1 MKKNQEQGKTI
12 NLKIIAVIL
21 SILLWFY
28 VSVQGQL
35 TAQNALEIHLNYYN
49 LAENLTVSGPDTVT
63 VRLWGTLSET
73 DRVEAFIDLNG
84 LGPGSYDLPVTLK
97 QSNRALFSSVE
108 PNRVEIVIREI
119 KENSFSIEARNT
131 AVLPAG
137 FELTDIFVVPERCS
151 VQGNQTD
158 VSKVAAVIAP
168 INLASS
174 PEIQSAMVTLQAL
187 DQDGKVVEGVRTVPE
202 KAVVYGVVSQ
212 LIVSKK
218 AVIKPVFKDNLPEGY
233 ERGQVVL
240 EPQEALVIG
249 TPAAGEA
256 IIEIT
261 TEEIDL
267 GDKTAPFNIEAKLVL
282 PEGVKVYPEQV
293 SVYTEIKSIN
303 SEETESI
310 ED

>member
-108 PNRVEIVIREI
+108 PYRVEIAIR
-119 KENSFSIEARNT
+119 
-131 AVLPAG
+131 
-137 FELTDIFVVPERCS
+137 
-151 VQGNQTD
+151 
-158 VSKVAAVIAP
+158 
-168 INLASS
+168 
-174 PEIQSAMVTLQAL
+174 
-187 DQDGKVVEGVRTVPE
+187 
-202 KAVVYGVVSQ
+202 
-212 LIVSKK
+212 
-218 AVIKPVFKDNLPEGY
+218 
-233 ERGQVVL
+233 
-240 EPQEALVIG
+240 
-249 TPAAGEA
+249 
-256 IIEIT
+256 
-261 TEEIDL
+261 
-267 GDKTAPFNIEAKLVL
+267 
-282 PEGVKVYPEQV
+282 
-293 SVYTEIKSIN
+293 
-303 SEETESI
+303 
-310 ED
+310 